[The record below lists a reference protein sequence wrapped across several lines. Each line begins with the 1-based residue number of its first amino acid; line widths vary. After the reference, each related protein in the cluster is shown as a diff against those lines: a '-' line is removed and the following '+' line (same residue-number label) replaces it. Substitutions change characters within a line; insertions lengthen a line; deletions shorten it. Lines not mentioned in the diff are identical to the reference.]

1 MTETA
6 KWYEKA
12 GSCGDVVVSTRV
24 RLARNLK
31 QYPFPARA
39 SASQRE
45 AVERQVKDALLSGNS
60 IRSKEFRFVPVE
72 NTTQEEAVSL
82 VERHIVSPEFI
93 ADRRGKAVLISADES
108 ISIMVNEEDHL
119 RIQVLREGFSLKEA
133 AETADRIDTLLS
145 ENLDFAFDPELGYL
159 TQCPTNLGTGLRASV
174 MLHLPGLTESGA
186 MPRIASNLSK
196 LGLTIRGTYGEGSKS
211 IGALYQLSNQITLGL
226 SENEAIENLRSITV
240 QLMEEER
247 KARAQMSE
255 EIAWQDK
262 IDRAAGVLKSA
273 RVLSSSEFMEL
284 LSYIRLGLSTGVLQG
299 VTTQELNALMV
310 NAQPATLMA
319 RAGKQLDETQRD
331 VLRADMAREVC
342 AKIQE

>member
-1 MTETA
+1 M
-6 KWYEKA
+6 
-12 GSCGDVVVSTRV
+12 

-60 IRSKEFRFVPVE
+60 ILSKEFRFIPLE

-342 AKIQE
+342 AKIKE

>member
-1 MTETA
+1 MSTFRAQLIAARKA
-6 KWYEKA
+6 KGY
-12 GSCGDVVVSTRV
+12 
-24 RLARNLK
+24 
-31 QYPFPARA
+31 
-39 SASQRE
+39 
-45 AVERQVKDALLSGNS
+45 
-60 IRSKEFRFVPVE
+60 
-72 NTTQEEAVSL
+72 TQEKLAELMNVS
-82 VERHIVSPEFI
+82 RPT
-93 ADRRGKAVLISADES
+93 ISHWENGRALPDLELLGQLS
-108 ISIMVNEEDHL
+108 
-119 RIQVLREGFSLKEA
+119 QVLEYDFQLTPGTKEA

-342 AKIQE
+342 AKIKE